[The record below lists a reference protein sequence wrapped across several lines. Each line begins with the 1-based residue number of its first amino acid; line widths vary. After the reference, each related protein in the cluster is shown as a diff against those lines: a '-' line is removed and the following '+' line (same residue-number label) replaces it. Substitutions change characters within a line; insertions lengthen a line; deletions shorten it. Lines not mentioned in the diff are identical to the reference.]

1 MFSKAFIATLLAST
15 VAASPV
21 VARADGDAFSLLSIR
36 SGTDLQNQVIT
47 ANGGALWIGK
57 ETSSSC
63 PLDTGCPAGTATTFH
78 AGSGGLGLNVAVPG
92 GQQVFIAPSSAVSFT
107 QPHSGNT
114 EGGKTQGWTYTAG
127 KNGGF
132 GSLSFPDYGF
142 IACASTEGAG
152 IYQIFATPGGSAT
165 GNCTGIAVATVPY
178 TEEGASAYEYS

>member
-21 VARADGDAFSLLSIR
+21 VARADGEAFSLLSIR

-57 ETSSSC
+57 ESSAN
-63 PLDTGCPAGTATTFH
+63 PAGSSTNFN
-78 AGSGGLGLNVAVPG
+78 AGNGGLFLDVAVPG
-92 GQQVFIAPSSAVSFT
+92 GQQVYIAPSSAVSFT
-107 QPHSGNT
+107 QPHSANT
-114 EGGKTQGWTYTAG
+114 QGGKTQGWTYTAG
-127 KNGGF
+127 KDGGF

-152 IYQIFATPGGSAT
+152 IYQIFATPGGSST

-178 TEEGASAYEYS
+178 SGASAFEYY